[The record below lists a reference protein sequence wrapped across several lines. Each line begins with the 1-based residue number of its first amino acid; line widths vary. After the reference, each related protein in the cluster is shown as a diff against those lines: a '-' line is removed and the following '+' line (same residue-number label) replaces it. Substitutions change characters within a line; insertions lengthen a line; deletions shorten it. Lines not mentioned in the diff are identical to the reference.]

1 MTTFVLKFIIG
12 ITCGAVAHKVFK
24 LRDLDRH
31 SKGYLLKVIVQAA
44 PACC

>member
-1 MTTFVLKFIIG
+1 MLKFLIG
-12 ITCGAVAHKVFK
+12 ITCGAVAHKVFH

-31 SKGYLLKVIVQAA
+31 SSGYLVKVILLPV